1 MTDIYITWEVKYL
14 NSKVV
19 TIQISHL
26 GLYFKFSVYVIKI
39 YLYWV
44 LIMCQILFLALFYTL
59 FQLYILNNSISINT
73 PFYIWRNWFSRMWL
87 PSFTPSNKWQKPDF
101 KPLLSNFKTRFLT
114 VILSFLPQTVKCPD
128 FCFRKYCHHNSHM
141 CCKLPQIIFSKK
153 H

>member
-1 MTDIYITWEVKYL
+1 MGSEK
-14 NSKVV
+14 
-19 TIQISHL
+19 
-26 GLYFKFSVYVIKI
+26 FKLKSSNHTNFPPRS
-39 YLYWV
+39 
-44 LIMCQILFLALFYTL
+44 L
-59 FQLYILNNSISINT
+59 FQIFCLCDKNLSLLSTYYVSDTIFSTFLCTISFILNNSISINT
-73 PFYIWRNWFSRMWL
+73 LFYIWRNWFSRMWL

-101 KPLLSNFKTRFLT
+101 KPLLSNFKTRVLT